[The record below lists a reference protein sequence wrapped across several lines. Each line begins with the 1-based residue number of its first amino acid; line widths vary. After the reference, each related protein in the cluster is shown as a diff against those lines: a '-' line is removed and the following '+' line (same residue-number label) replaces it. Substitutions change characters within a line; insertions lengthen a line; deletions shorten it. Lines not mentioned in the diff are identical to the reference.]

1 MYKLSEDISKSAFF
15 MNLQRKSDFPTYH
28 VIEAKKRC
36 VRSTARHAIHLQVD
50 INKMKYGVEKF
61 NAM

>member
-28 VIEAKKRC
+28 VIEAKKRY
-36 VRSTARHAIHLQVD
+36 VLQNRLNARKFVPVDTRS
-50 INKMKYGVEKF
+50 G
-61 NAM
+61 